1 MYGKQAA
8 PELLIQLD
16 YNGGESVATLA
27 ARFRAAVNLMM
38 TDTFGMEKPA
48 KIELEVVRSF
58 ADAPAVPADAPAE
71 SAESALSAESG
82 DPGTGTTC

>member
-1 MYGKQAA
+1 
-8 PELLIQLD
+8 
-16 YNGGESVATLA
+16 
-27 ARFRAAVNLMM
+27 MM

-71 SAESALSAESG
+71 SALSAGPG